1 MVYFMRTFTK
11 NLLTLIVLI
20 EFSVVLAAG
29 QATSIPTSS
38 QLTPEDLVNRLKS
51 SAPNPPLL
59 FQVGSHVLYAQ
70 AHIPGSEYLGAAS
83 TPAGVDQLRKRVAS
97 VSKKQF
103 IVLYCGCCPWTR
115 CPNEKPAF
123 DALQSLGFTNV
134 KVLYIADNFGTDW
147 VQKGYPTEKGD

>member
-1 MVYFMRTFTK
+1 MRTS
-11 NLLTLIVLI
+11 LLLLSLFAFAVI
-20 EFSVVLAAG
+20 FAG
-29 QATSIPTSS
+29 AQATSIPTSS
-38 QLTPEDLVNRLKS
+38 QITPEDLVKHLKS
-51 SAPNPPLL
+51 GTSDPPLL

-70 AHIPGSEYLGAAS
+70 AHIPRSEYLGAAS
-83 TPAGVDQLRKRVAS
+83 TPAGLDQLRKRVAS

-115 CPNEKPAF
+115 CPNEKPAL

-147 VQKGYPTEKGD
+147 VQKGYPTEKGE